1 MKEEQETEMDSKEA
15 QAAIEA
21 VLFAE
26 GDSVGRNELASALGI
41 GREETDQAILA
52 LMAKYDRE
60 DSGIRLIELGD
71 AVQLSTKPQ
80 YYDILIRLEAAPKK
94 MKLSD
99 AVLETLSIIAYRQP
113 VTKAEIEAIRGV
125 NSDFAVDR
133 LLGYDLVRELGRKEA
148 PGRPILFGTT
158 EQFLRSFGVKSIQ
171 DLPTLS
177 PDKVE
182 EFKAEAEEEAGEEQ
196 AENGQEEQSGDV
208 DVKI

>member
-1 MKEEQETEMDSKEA
+1 MDSKEA

-26 GDSVGRNELASALGI
+26 GDSVGRYELASALGI

-133 LLGYDLVRELGRKEA
+133 LIGYDLVRELGRKEA

-208 DVKI
+208 DVGI

>member
-1 MKEEQETEMDSKEA
+1 MD
-15 QAAIEA
+15 
-21 VLFAE
+21 
-26 GDSVGRNELASALGI
+26 
-41 GREETDQAILA
+41 
-52 LMAKYDRE
+52 
-60 DSGIRLIELGD
+60 RLI
-71 AVQLSTKPQ
+71 
-80 YYDILIRLEAAPKK
+80 
-94 MKLSD
+94 
-99 AVLETLSIIAYRQP
+99 
-113 VTKAEIEAIRGV
+113 
-125 NSDFAVDR
+125 
-133 LLGYDLVRELGRKEA
+133 GYDLVRELGRKEA